1 MQTTKLDITEKSNA
15 CHDCFLMLLSLQ
27 KAIVDVKARKCTLH
41 DKDIP
46 VWQRGIEPKIAAI
59 QKAFK
64 DDDLQ

>member
-1 MQTTKLDITEKSNA
+1 MQATKLDITEKSNA

-27 KAIVDVKARKCTLH
+27 KVTVDVEARKCTLH

-46 VWQRGIEPKIAAI
+46 VWQRGTEQKIAAI
-59 QKAFK
+59 QKAFE